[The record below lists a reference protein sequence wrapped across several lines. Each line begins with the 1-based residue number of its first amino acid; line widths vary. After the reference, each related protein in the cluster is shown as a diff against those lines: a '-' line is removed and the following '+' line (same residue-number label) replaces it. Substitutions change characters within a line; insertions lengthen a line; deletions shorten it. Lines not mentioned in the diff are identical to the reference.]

1 MKKENKEILIPMTHT
16 VTEFST
22 GKAPKIFKEI
32 VVEDQVVIVVKNSK
46 PQNVIISYDRYL
58 NLKKGGA
65 NI

>member
-1 MKKENKEILIPMTHT
+1 MKKENKEILIPYDHT